1 MPEELTISVQSGISI
16 SDLQEIANAKSQF
29 IPIDSIFPNATLGG
43 IISTNT
49 NGPLRTSY
57 GSVRDLVLGIKAVD
71 GNGNIIKAGGKVV
84 KNVAGYDLSKI
95 FIGALGT
102 LGIITEINMKTYPL
116 PEYESTLIIQSNNL
130 NRLTE
135 IAKEIQKY
143 SHPTGL
149 ELINNNFSEE
159 LTHGSECE
167 WSLLVRYLG
176 YKISINE
183 QTSKD
188 KKIHEKYDV
197 KIQEVDG
204 INSKKLWKKYQKILS
219 SNYETTIKITAPKT
233 ISLNILELLNVLKEY
248 SPLIYFEPSLGIIHI
263 QINSKSKDI
272 SISEIINIRNAI
284 ENKGGI
290 LIIENTTNAIKN
302 EIDTWGNYNKN
313 IDIMNQIKNAF
324 DENNTL
330 SPGRFFGGI

>member
-1 MPEELTISVQSGISI
+1 
-16 SDLQEIANAKSQF
+16 
-29 IPIDSIFPNATLGG
+29 
-43 IISTNT
+43 
-49 NGPLRTSY
+49 
-57 GSVRDLVLGIKAVD
+57 VRDLVLGIKAVD

-204 INSKKLWKKYQKILS
+204 INSKKLWKKYQKIL
-219 SNYETTIKITAPKT
+219 
-233 ISLNILELLNVLKEY
+233 LLNVLKEY